1 MRIIEIEEA
10 QEKRR
15 QKREEQAGRER
26 AKKRSIRKREKQA
39 LPKMTP
45 GKTLAALGVIAIAI
59 FLFCYSG
66 IRIIDLNIDKA
77 EYVRQLEEKEAEK
90 LRLENELKRIG
101 TPEYIE
107 QEARNR
113 FHMIKD
119 GELLYIFPEKKTDNT
134 R

>member
-10 QEKRR
+10 QERRR

-26 AKKRSIRKREKQA
+26 AKKRSMKKREKQA
-39 LPKMTP
+39 LPKMTL
-45 GKTLAALGVIAIAI
+45 GKTLAAIGVVFVAF

-66 IRIIDLNIDKA
+66 LKIMDLNQDKTHYERLLA
-77 EYVRQLEEKEAEK
+77 EKEAEK
-90 LRLENELKRIG
+90 VRLEKEFARID
-101 TPEYIE
+101 TLEYVE
-107 QEARNR
+107 QEARDR

-119 GELLYIFPEKKTDNT
+119 GEVLYVFTEKKKDNT

>member
-10 QEKRR
+10 QEQRR

-26 AKKRSIRKREKQA
+26 AKRRAKKAREKQA

-45 GKTLAALGVIAIAI
+45 GKTLAALGVIGIAVL
-59 FLFCYSG
+59 LFCYSG
-66 IRIIDLNIDKA
+66 IRIIDLNLDKA
-77 EYVRQLEEKEAEK
+77 DYERLLDEREAEK
-90 LRLENELKRIG
+90 ARLESELARIG
-101 TPEYIE
+101 TLEYIE

-113 FHMIKD
+113 FHMSKD
-119 GELLYIFPEKKTDNT
+119 GELLYVFPEKQTDNT